1 MVVMEDQVA
10 MVHLVVQVCL
20 EVMEGRGGLGGL
32 AGSSGPQWFRFSNT
46 GSYAS
51 NCQFSLT
58 NFYSSYTDINF
69 KECIGNC
76 QSTSGCTHITYNLN
90 LNICYIYLGLITQ
103 YMANYSPAFSSLCII
118 LGIKLFF
125 ILFKIQI
132 NIIHFILII
141 NIDSAL

>member
-1 MVVMEDQVA
+1 MEDQVA

-32 AGSSGPQWFRFSNT
+32 AGSSGPQWFRFFNT
-46 GSYAS
+46 GSIAY
-51 NCQFSLT
+51 CQFSLE
-58 NFYSSYTDINF
+58 NFYSSYTGIDVL
-69 KECIGNC
+69 ECIGNC
-76 QSTSGCTHITYNLN
+76 QSTSGCTHITFDLN